1 MDNKKIILLH
11 NITPEELKELI
22 ISDLKVE
29 IEKLIIKAAKP
40 QNYTVQEVAKLLRLS
55 ELTIYSYIRRGLLSA
70 TKIGRKYIIAVEDLE
85 KAHNEVK
92 SLKYMR

>member
-1 MDNKKIILLH
+1 MENKKTILLY

-22 ISDLKVE
+22 ISDLRLE

-55 ELTIYSYIRRGLLSA
+55 ELTIYSYIRRGMLSA
-70 TKIGRKYIIAVEDLE
+70 TKIGRKYIIAAQDLD
-85 KAHNEVK
+85 KAHAEVK
-92 SLKYMR
+92 SLKYKR